1 MNNTKFYK
9 LFWQEKEKNYP
20 LPRKSRNI
28 IKVEFN
34 EFEKILNDDDEIKVK
49 KIIDNLY
56 SGDFYLIKN
65 TFSTSFLNRIKKGCF
80 EHFSNSPSTF
90 YKMLEGTPD
99 FQRKIDIET
108 GKKYSFKRCSHS
120 FYFYRWNNDPLNLFG
135 EIDKKWRLV
144 KKLMGLDFNAYE
156 KNTPK
161 DGVIDRVQ
169 LVKYPSSIGFLEPHS
184 DPYKYQKLF
193 ISGYMS
199 KKDQDFTGLGF
210 YLIDQN
216 DKIVEIENDIDIG
229 DVGLGYSTVQHGVA
243 PVNIN
248 KNPDWDDI
256 NDGRWFLSMYSNQSD
271 EVKERHTGHSL
282 ENTVDIINQ
291 TDYQI
296 RPIIKHA

>member
-65 TFSTSFLNRIKKGCF
+65 AFSTSFLNRIKKGCF

-120 FYFYRWNNDPLNLFG
+120 FYFYRWNND
-135 EIDKKWRLV
+135 KC
-144 KKLMGLDFNAYE
+144 
-156 KNTPK
+156 
-161 DGVIDRVQ
+161 
-169 LVKYPSSIGFLEPHS
+169 FL
-184 DPYKYQKLF
+184 
-193 ISGYMS
+193 
-199 KKDQDFTGLGF
+199 
-210 YLIDQN
+210 
-216 DKIVEIENDIDIG
+216 
-229 DVGLGYSTVQHGVA
+229 
-243 PVNIN
+243 
-248 KNPDWDDI
+248 
-256 NDGRWFLSMYSNQSD
+256 
-271 EVKERHTGHSL
+271 
-282 ENTVDIINQ
+282 
-291 TDYQI
+291 
-296 RPIIKHA
+296 